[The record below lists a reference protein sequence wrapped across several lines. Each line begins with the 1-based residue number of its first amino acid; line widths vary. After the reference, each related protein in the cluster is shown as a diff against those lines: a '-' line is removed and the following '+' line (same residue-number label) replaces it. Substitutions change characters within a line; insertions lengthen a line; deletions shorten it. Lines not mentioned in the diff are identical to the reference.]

1 MIECRTNDMRWTNP
15 YDRYLTAMDSLKAVI
30 GCRQALVEKDP
41 AFKNAAD
48 YYKIWSF
55 NGFTGLQKFRYY
67 NDYTYAYGGNINNDP
82 EAIYRLSIDFNDAT
96 IGKVYKGIKMYSW
109 NIRFLNTYLER
120 YHSNKFEK

>member
-1 MIECRTNDMRWTNP
+1 
-15 YDRYLTAMDSLKAVI
+15 MDSLKAVI

-41 AFKNAAD
+41 SFKNAAD